1 VVSIASR
8 KRTPTV
14 GMYGDVHTIKGGIP
28 AQLYT
33 VQKGFGLHGLAGV
46 EERECHT
53 FPHAQEKR

>member
-28 AQLYT
+28 ARLYT
-33 VQKGFGLHGLAGV
+33 VQKGFGLHGFAG
-46 EERECHT
+46 
-53 FPHAQEKR
+53 AGEKGHMDTQG